1 MSKKPLLLSLLS
13 ATMLAGTVFC
23 SNVLAMTSMTIP
35 QNPQDRNTVDVAQ
48 ESASA
53 SASAQIQTQLDRGG
67 VDRASVHLQILQQSN
82 THFSDNNVA
91 KKTGAYDKKAQ
102 IKASSNS

>member
-1 MSKKPLLLSLLS
+1 
-13 ATMLAGTVFC
+13 MLAGTVFC

-53 SASAQIQTQLDRGG
+53 SASAQVQTQLDRGG

-91 KKTGAYDKKAQ
+91 KKPVLTIKKHRLKHPVIPEQAL
-102 IKASSNS
+102 IS